1 MNGSLSRSE
10 INTIQTDDDK
20 RMNSMHSLPISS
32 TDSNDDELG
41 MNSVDKR

>member
-20 RMNSMHSLPISS
+20 RMNSMYNLPISS
-32 TDSNDDELG
+32 TDSNDDEFG

>member
-20 RMNSMHSLPISS
+20 RMISMYNLSISS

>member
-20 RMNSMHSLPISS
+20 RMNSMYNLSISG